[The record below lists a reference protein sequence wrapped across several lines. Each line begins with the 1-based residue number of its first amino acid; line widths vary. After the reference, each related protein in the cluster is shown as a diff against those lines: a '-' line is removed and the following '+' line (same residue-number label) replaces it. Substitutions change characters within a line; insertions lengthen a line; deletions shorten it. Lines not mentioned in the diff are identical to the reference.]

1 MDFPQRTQMKGPP
14 VKDSFLNL
22 QKYIRK
28 SNEKHM
34 VSSVNKMHKGYSNF
48 SEMFVWNITSQEESF
63 HLLQCHPK
71 YKATC
76 FFVII
81 TVANIESKHLN
92 SETETRDNI
101 YFNSYL

>member
-1 MDFPQRTQMKGPP
+1 
-14 VKDSFLNL
+14 
-22 QKYIRK
+22 
-28 SNEKHM
+28 M
-34 VSSVNKMHKGYSNF
+34 VSSVNKTHKGYSNF
-48 SEMFVWNITSQEESF
+48 SEMFVWNITSQEKSF
-63 HLLQCHPK
+63 HLLQCHSK